1 MRHGKKNN
9 HLSRIP
15 SEIKVKRIERYGA
28 NIIEIENYSYKK
40 QYEAIHK
47 KIIYIDKNGT
57 DIRGEENIYCPMELS
72 YDLRFYLDTR
82 IKTILTNNGK
92 NIVLKLPDGSGWKFI
107 SSLEKMNLISNRSL
121 NNNIQ
126 PIISEHINL
135 KGITKEL
142 ITVVKWS
149 LKKY

>member
-1 MRHGKKNN
+1 
-9 HLSRIP
+9 
-15 SEIKVKRIERYGA
+15 
-28 NIIEIENYSYKK
+28 
-40 QYEAIHK
+40 
-47 KIIYIDKNGT
+47 
-57 DIRGEENIYCPMELS
+57 MELS